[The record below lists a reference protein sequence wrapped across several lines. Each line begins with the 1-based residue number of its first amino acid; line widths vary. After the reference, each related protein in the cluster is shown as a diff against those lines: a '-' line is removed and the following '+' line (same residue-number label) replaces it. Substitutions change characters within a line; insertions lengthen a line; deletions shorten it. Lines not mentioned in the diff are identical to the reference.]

1 MKCCSQ
7 RFTDVSDLEPGESSF
22 KYYPQNNGGV
32 TVAKEVLTGVR
43 KIVQEVVTPGFNDL
57 KTEVRV
63 NRTKQEE
70 SEKRLNDKMDSIKS
84 ELRSEMTSNKNEI
97 KAEIRA
103 LSER

>member
-1 MKCCSQ
+1 M
-7 RFTDVSDLEPGESSF
+7 
-22 KYYPQNNGGV
+22 
-32 TVAKEVLTGVR
+32 AKEVLTGVK

-103 LSER
+103 LSEKIDILPRLAILEAQMKEMQRKG

>member
-1 MKCCSQ
+1 M
-7 RFTDVSDLEPGESSF
+7 
-22 KYYPQNNGGV
+22 
-32 TVAKEVLTGVR
+32 AKEVLTGVK

-70 SEKRLNDKMDSIKS
+70 SEKRLNDKIDSIKS

-103 LSER
+103 LSEKIDILPRLAILEAQMKEMQRKG